1 MKDIESDHN
10 IYYCKAEPSL
20 GEKTLEKLQGD
31 GVDAH
36 SLTVDP
42 LFVDPENGD
51 FRLKSN
57 SPALKL
63 DFVPFDMS
71 KVGLR
76 TTKIAEELEK
86 LGK

>member
-1 MKDIESDHN
+1 MPVEQPLPASVGVDSSVD
-10 IYYCKAEPSL
+10 PTL
-20 GEKTLEKLQGD
+20 GKTMLAKQQGD
-31 GVDAH
+31 GVDTH

-51 FRLKSN
+51 FRLKPN

-63 DFVPFDMS
+63 GFVPFDMS

-76 TTKIAEELEK
+76 SDKK
-86 LGK
+86 